1 MSDDDFYT
9 EGPFVPKKKKTTLK
23 LTDTA
28 AVSVDDAAS
37 SLTPTAPGESTG
49 LGGMA
54 NATAPKPQTSHGFGH
69 DTINR
74 LGTLRLSG
82 VPGAHRIGKR

>member
-1 MSDDDFYT
+1 MSDDFYT

-23 LTDTA
+23 LTDTTS
-28 AVSVDDAAS
+28 VGVDDAAS
-37 SLTPTAPGESTG
+37 SLTPTEPGESTG

-54 NATAPKPQTSHGFGH
+54 NAPAPKPQTSHGFGH
-69 DTINR
+69 SVINQ

-82 VPGAHRIGKR
+82 NPNAHRIGKR